1 MCVPSERRVGVSD
14 MSRSPAFADG
24 AAVSSLLAAA
34 GAAFHG
40 TSPRALT

>member
-14 MSRSPAFADG
+14 MSRSPASAGG
-24 AAVSSLLAAA
+24 AAVSAVLAPA